1 MRRNTLLILTTL
13 VIAKRFP
20 QSSVL
25 LQMFSTVVMAV
36 STLPQKVQK
45 TWKKGLFDQDCS
57 CELPIFIK
65 KILSQGPKDGPRD
78 ISHQFKLV
86 EIHGTSSRDF
96 YHELSRSLSV
106 NCHWDNSVRP
116 NENNAITDQCLRSH
130 KSFWTP
136 FQDGG
141 RWLVWR
147 STVDRSGR

>member
-25 LQMFSTVVMAV
+25 LQMFSTVLMAV
-36 STLPQKVQK
+36 STLSQKVQK
-45 TWKKGLFDQDCS
+45 TWKKRTFRQGL
-57 CELPIFIK
+57 FIK

-86 EIHGTSSRDF
+86 EIRGASSQDF

-116 NENNAITDQCLRSH
+116 NENNTITDQCLRSH